1 VIILRRSRLIYS
13 DQVCLSIDEFATSR
27 DEKSRDVVSC
37 ARLRTGK
44 MRAFGTGFDNDGDD
58 RQARFFEDTM
68 RIDPAAKEGTLM
80 CYNIH

>member
-1 VIILRRSRLIYS
+1 
-13 DQVCLSIDEFATSR
+13 
-27 DEKSRDVVSC
+27 
-37 ARLRTGK
+37 